1 MGQMAMIS
9 FYIITGIRHY
19 LFVPTPVRNVSRLLT
34 VPQAI
39 VKVVRSATDSIPDS
53 AKEGVQRDGDRAPDR
68 ATGSESW

>member
-1 MGQMAMIS
+1 MPMIS
-9 FYIITGIRHY
+9 SYIIAGIRHH
-19 LFVPTPVRNVSRLLT
+19 LIVPTPFRNVSRLLT

-53 AKEGVQRDGDRAPDR
+53 AKRGLQRDGDRAPDS